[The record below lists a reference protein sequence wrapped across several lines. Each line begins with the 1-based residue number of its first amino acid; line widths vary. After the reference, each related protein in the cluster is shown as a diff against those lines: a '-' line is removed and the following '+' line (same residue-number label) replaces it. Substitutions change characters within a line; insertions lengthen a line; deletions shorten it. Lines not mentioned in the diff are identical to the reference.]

1 MELNQRYSDNP
12 LIRGAEVINH
22 FREQDRGLT
31 EKQIE
36 RAIIDN
42 AYARELVQ
50 SGQITKQ
57 ERGRLRA
64 QASDNLRQ
72 REPLS
77 ELKGLGFAQ
86 EYDVTADAAL
96 ENDNEELSLKKQTDD
111 QRYRRDI
118 QLATG
123 EGTLPGIRG
132 DINVKPNEAG
142 VLGVLDKAKL
152 QERIKARRAQIA
164 EDRYKKPDGIRRK
177 VYEPA
182 QSGFDYEDVA
192 LAPASGVR
200 GTTAQQILGATR
212 AGDAAR
218 SERQAMQD
226 EVKKMIAADEA
237 RLTDEGRKKRIINE
251 IIASGAYVKE
261 NLRSP
266 VNRVLTQP
274 GLLTGAPPVTADALQ
289 LVSTAPPFLAPGGG
303 VVGYAD
309 QNLQSFL
316 GGVPDDVVLANKL
329 GMRTNAELAAMSKP
343 DYVQKFGGLTGQQ
356 FIDNFNTPGENGKQV
371 TIDAPLELSNFV
383 QKLRQMAGL
392 NVLPTTFSDIRT
404 ASELDTAVT
413 NAVGSLQANKKNL
426 FLAKPQQGTE
436 QAANIYVKPNEAGVL
451 EVLDKMRYEDS
462 EKRYLAMALDQL
474 QQARSNQVNAA
485 QKYAYF
491 TRQPMQG
498 PADPRRGTM
507 FTGAGEAIDEFQGA
521 RINLQQD
528 SRMRVD
534 GDASIGALP
543 TDKPASQQR
552 SLLRR
557 GPFYDRKSG
566 ETRGPIKTREYNME
580 SLNAKRQQMQ
590 LSGNPMTREEY
601 IAGVQDIRDKQVQ
614 NYVTQVRASRDQK
627 RRTQK
632 QQDVLNRRGMLPAE
646 PTVPSSVGY
655 GDDLRQVQQAAADQT
670 SDMALSELIRRQRS
684 RRGA

>member
-22 FREQDRGLT
+22 FREQGRGLT

-57 ERGRLRA
+57 ERARLRA

-77 ELKGLGFAQ
+77 ELKGVGFAQ

-96 ENDNEELSLKKQTDD
+96 ENDNESLNLKKQTDD
-111 QRYRRDI
+111 QRYRRQI
-118 QLATG
+118 QIASG
-123 EGTLPGIRG
+123 QGTSPGIRG
-132 DINVKPNEAG
+132 DIDGQLK
-142 VLGVLDKAKL
+142 
-152 QERIKARRAQIA
+152 ERIRSRRAQIA

-182 QSGFDYEDVA
+182 RPGFDYEDIT

-237 RLTDEGRKKRIINE
+237 RLTDEGRKKRIVNE
-251 IIASGAYVKE
+251 MIARGAYTKQH
-261 NLRSP
+261 LRSP
-266 VNRVLTQP
+266 VNPVLSNP
-274 GLLTGAPPVTADALQ
+274 NSLFEAPPVTANALQ

-316 GGVPDDVVLANKL
+316 GGVPDDVGVANKL
-329 GMRTNAELAAMSKP
+329 GMRTKAELAAMSDP
-343 DYVQKFGGLTGQQ
+343 AYVQQFSGLTAQQ
-356 FIDNFNTPGENGKQV
+356 FIDNFNTPGEFGKQV

-404 ASELDTAVT
+404 ASELDKAVN
-413 NAVGSLQANKKNL
+413 NAVGALQAEKKNL
-426 FLAKPQQGTE
+426 FLAKPQQGID

-451 EVLDKMRYEDS
+451 EILDKMRYEDA

-491 TRQPMQG
+491 KRQPMQG

-507 FTGAGEAIDEFQGA
+507 FTGAGEAIDEFKKS

-534 GDASIGALP
+534 DDASIGALP

-557 GPFYDRKSG
+557 GPFYSRQTG
-566 ETRGPIKTREYNME
+566 ESRGPIKAREHNMNA
-580 SLNAKRQQMQ
+580 LNAERQRRQ
-590 LSGNPMTREEY
+590 LSDNPMTRDEY
-601 IAGVQDIRDKQVQ
+601 VAGVQDTREKQVQ
-614 NYVTQVRASRDQK
+614 NYVTQVRASRDRK
-627 RRTQK
+627 RRAQK
-632 QQDVLNRRGMLPAE
+632 QQDILNRRGMPPAE

-670 SDMALSELIRRQRS
+670 SDMALSDLIRRQRS